1 MMRCEHVEGW
11 LAAEADGA
19 LEVPERDL
27 LLAHLASC
35 ADCRARLAE
44 QRQVASALAAD
55 AAPKVSDAEWAAQW
69 NDIVAALPTAAV
81 GRDGSRAPILFA
93 PPSGGRV
100 EAPTSEHRQIIR
112 ATGWRVWAPTA
123 IAASLLLAAVWW
135 LTIGSAPRAV
145 ASPVHMALAE
155 DADIEEIDV
164 VGETTRCMIVQTSP
178 DYAAVIWISEE
189 SEEED
194 RT

>member
-1 MMRCEHVEGW
+1 MMPCEHVEGW

-19 LEVPERDL
+19 LEGPDRDL

-35 ADCRARLAE
+35 SACRARLAE
-44 QRQVASALAAD
+44 QRQVAVALAGD
-55 AAPKVSDAEWAAQW
+55 VAPRISQTEWSAQW
-69 NDIVAALPTAAV
+69 QQIVGSLPTAAV
-81 GRDGSRAPILFA
+81 ERDAARSPILFA
-93 PPSGGRV
+93 PPSVSGMKVRPA
-100 EAPTSEHRQIIR
+100 EHRRMIRPTS
-112 ATGWRVWAPTA
+112 WRVWAPTA
-123 IAASLLLAAVWW
+123 IAASVLLAAAWW
-135 LTIGSAPRAV
+135 MTIGSAPRAM

-178 DYAAVIWISEE
+178 DYAAVIWISDE
-189 SEEED
+189 SEEDD